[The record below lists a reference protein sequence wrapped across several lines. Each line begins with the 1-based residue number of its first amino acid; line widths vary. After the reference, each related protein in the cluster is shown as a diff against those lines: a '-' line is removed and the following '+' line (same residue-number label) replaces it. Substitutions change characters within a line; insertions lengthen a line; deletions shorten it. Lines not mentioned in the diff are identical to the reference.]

1 MSATVNTAGTA
12 SGVNTL
18 SGVKGK
24 TAQYQIAGT
33 ATSATVKGYD
43 SGNIVTVGAPGKT
56 PAKATDGTIQASTD
70 PLIVSS
76 VASDNFVSNTTGQGQ
91 GIPTVNAAF
100 TPAAGK
106 SLAPE
111 HE

>member
-1 MSATVNTAGTA
+1 MSATINIAGTA

-24 TAQYQIAGT
+24 TAQYQLGGT
-33 ATSATVKGYD
+33 NSGSSIKGYD
-43 SGNIVTVGAPGKT
+43 SGNIKTVGAPGKT
-56 PAKATDGTIQASTD
+56 PAKATDGTIQRSTD
-70 PLIVSS
+70 PLIVSQS
-76 VASDNFVSNTTGQGQ
+76 GQDNFVANTTGQGQ

-100 TPAAGK
+100 TPSAGK